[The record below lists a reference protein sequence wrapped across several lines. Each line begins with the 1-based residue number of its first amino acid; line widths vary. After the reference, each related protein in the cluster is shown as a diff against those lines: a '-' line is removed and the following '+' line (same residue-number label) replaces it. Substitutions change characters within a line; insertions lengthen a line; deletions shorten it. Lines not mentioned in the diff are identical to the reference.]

1 MILHR
6 LRMQNYRVFEELTEV
21 EFGAGLIGIHGA
33 NGAGKSSLIGAIPWA
48 LYGRSPTKVGLAR
61 TTGTQGTCVVELE
74 FEHEGHLYRVVREVA
89 GDLGMPRTQAA
100 AYVDGLQVT
109 TGTKAVTTYV
119 ESVLGM
125 SESAFL
131 ASVFTEQKQLAAFSN
146 RQPRERAELVVRL
159 LGVKPL
165 DTAIDAARVDMRATE
180 AHARQLAA
188 DVGDVEPLQTR
199 VDAARDARVAGE
211 RVLELATTAAT
222 AAQDA
227 VDAAQRELNDVRAIA
242 MQVNALRERRIAV
255 ARDLSRIE
263 RQEAELGAELAELE
277 SARDELEKLAPRVGD
292 LAAAQE
298 AARLWEAWLTARER
312 VAATAAP
319 AEPDHA
325 TLLDATEQ
333 ARRADAEEVAARAA
347 LEEAVSDASSA
358 RERQRQLAEM
368 VRRVAQLDRSVPCPS
383 CGQALGESFG
393 QSRRH
398 FSAELDHAAAAATAA
413 SKRAEAARTAAAVAA
428 KAASAAR
435 EAAAAARAAAE
446 RAALVAERRERD
458 VEALTAAAAAVSQA
472 WLEQWGPR
480 PALGLDGEHLS
491 AADPAVDEHTRRLR
505 LWVEDLQVADR
516 RAAELKGLL
525 ANREVRVRQFA
536 ELGER
541 RRSCEVE
548 LEQLDATA
556 AHTPF
561 DDDLLATAQRRATV
575 AARELVAR
583 RSELDS
589 ARDAAARARTEHDM
603 ARGALAHAIELQ
615 ERAAA
620 VARDARELVR
630 LVQLLTGFKSSVVAS
645 IGESLAAE
653 AAQLFAELTDGE
665 YEGLQVDPKTYDM
678 EIRDAGVWHPLERFS
693 GSEQD
698 LANLALRV
706 AISEHVRF
714 QSGGVV
720 GLLVLDEVFGSL
732 DAQRRDAMLVALERL
747 QARFR
752 QILVVTHADDVKDQL
767 PLSITV
773 EKLPGRRARVV

>member
-480 PALGLDGEHLS
+480 PALGLDGLPQEAIFWGCAALVLS
-491 AADPAVDEHTRRLR
+491 YSAY
-505 LWVEDLQVADR
+505 VAEVF
-516 RAAELKGLL
+516 RAGIES
-525 ANREVRVRQFA
+525 VHP
-536 ELGER
+536 
-541 RRSCEVE
+541 S
-548 LEQLDATA
+548 
-556 AHTPF
+556 
-561 DDDLLATAQRRATV
+561 QR
-575 AARELVAR
+575 
-583 RSELDS
+583 
-589 ARDAAARARTEHDM
+589 AAARSLGLTHTQSLRYVIVPQAVRRVLPPLLNDFVSLQKDSGLIAVLGVVDAIRAAQIETARDFNFTPYVVAGVLFVCLTIPM
-603 ARGALAHAIELQ
+603 ARFTDWLARRQ
-615 ERAAA
+615 
-620 VARDARELVR
+620 
-630 LVQLLTGFKSSVVAS
+630 GFQ
-645 IGESLAAE
+645 G
-653 AAQLFAELTDGE
+653 
-665 YEGLQVDPKTYDM
+665 
-678 EIRDAGVWHPLERFS
+678 
-693 GSEQD
+693 
-698 LANLALRV
+698 
-706 AISEHVRF
+706 
-714 QSGGVV
+714 GGVV
-720 GLLVLDEVFGSL
+720 
-732 DAQRRDAMLVALERL
+732 
-747 QARFR
+747 
-752 QILVVTHADDVKDQL
+752 
-767 PLSITV
+767 
-773 EKLPGRRARVV
+773 